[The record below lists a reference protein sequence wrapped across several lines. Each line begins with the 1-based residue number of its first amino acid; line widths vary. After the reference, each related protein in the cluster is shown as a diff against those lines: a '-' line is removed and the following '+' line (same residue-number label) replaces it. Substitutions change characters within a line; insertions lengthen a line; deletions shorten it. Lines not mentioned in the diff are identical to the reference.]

1 MVSTAAG
8 TAMTESGTGAVAARG
23 PGRTSA
29 VRDSPA
35 VRDSLADLGSE
46 DLSSRFAGVLG

>member
-8 TAMTESGTGAVAARG
+8 MAMRESGTGAVVAFA
-23 PGRTSA
+23 PGRISA

-46 DLSSRFAGVLG
+46 DLSLRFAGVLG